1 MAMAGG
7 NGATTFTQTDHAV
20 AESFPSP
27 NPCTLDPGTVSDVH
41 NDVFHGTIN
50 KTGSPPG
57 QMLWVLRRCFRPFVR
72 RVLSVCI
79 PSTSP
84 RGLSYLLSFATAI
97 WHQSIRIDAQMRG

>member
-1 MAMAGG
+1 MGPSVFVKKTCPCSYSSHGARCAYGDGRGQWG

-50 KTGSPPG
+50 KTGSP
-57 QMLWVLRRCFRPFVR
+57 LVTHVN
-72 RVLSVCI
+72 
-79 PSTSP
+79 
-84 RGLSYLLSFATAI
+84 
-97 WHQSIRIDAQMRG
+97 MRA

>member
-50 KTGSPPG
+50 KTGSP
-57 QMLWVLRRCFRPFVR
+57 LDRCFGCCDGV
-72 RVLSVCI
+72 S
-79 PSTSP
+79 
-84 RGLSYLLSFATAI
+84 GLSSE
-97 WHQSIRIDAQMRG
+97 GC